1 MKDRQFVTPV
11 FVRDGE
17 ATPLRRVPFD
27 ERTFDELAL
36 QDLLFAHPAL
46 IPVGDIE
53 PLFAGLRPLAR
64 ELPVG
69 GGFLDLIF
77 MNGEGYLTLVE
88 TKLWRNPEARQRT
101 LSTSPTSE
109 RAT

>member
-11 FVRDGE
+11 LVRNGE
-17 ATPLRRVPFD
+17 ATPLRRIPLD

-36 QDLLFAHPAL
+36 QDLLFAHPTL

-69 GGFLDLIF
+69 GGFSRSDLH
-77 MNGEGYLTLVE
+77 ERRRV
-88 TKLWRNPEARQRT
+88 PDAR
-101 LSTSPTSE
+101 
-109 RAT
+109 

>member
-1 MKDRQFVTPV
+1 M
-11 FVRDGE
+11 
-17 ATPLRRVPFD
+17 
-27 ERTFDELAL
+27 
-36 QDLLFAHPAL
+36 

-88 TKLWRNPEARQRT
+88 TKLWRNPESRRT
-101 LSTSPTSE
+101 VVAQIIDYASHLSTWTGVGARLLSRIPINDRGSAGLIDRPRHTIVP
-109 RAT
+109 